1 MPALYTRPVYQRQQL
16 VKSITITITNQFI
29 PKPLRVADKL
39 KNNIANNRNPS
50 KWVGPNLLKYYLIIK
65 KAKSFVKLIL

>member
-50 KWVGPNLLKYYLIIK
+50 K
-65 KAKSFVKLIL
+65 